1 VALKHGR
8 GRVVAFSDSTI
19 ISNFRA
25 FFGGTPNFMIGC
37 MEYLNYRNSFENGK
51 KILFL
56 LGIMIG
62 SLAIYLFGRM
72 IWGERRVAVLVIVLA
87 LGALAVSAA
96 LTSLTAKTEDSL
108 PGRFYASDQ
117 TVCFDGEHFDQVV
130 SSGNKSGTYET
141 FFIWTQRVNLTPC
154 IEDNLSAAL
163 EKGRILVIVDPIKP
177 FSQEETDALLDY
189 AAKGNSVFL
198 MLNETGPGSPLA
210 QAFGMDTYIIEPPYD
225 AQNETLNTTQKLP
238 IKPWGLAIKDGE
250 PLLRA
255 GDRVVLAEADRGK
268 GKFVLLTDSRL
279 FRDGFYGEPG
289 YMGYSGSN
297 PHLMTD
303 LGYDLRSLYNLE
315 YYIFEDVLRR

>member
-1 VALKHGR
+1 
-8 GRVVAFSDSTI
+8 
-19 ISNFRA
+19 
-25 FFGGTPNFMIGC
+25 
-37 MEYLNYRNSFENGK
+37 
-51 KILFL
+51 
-56 LGIMIG
+56 
-62 SLAIYLFGRM
+62 
-72 IWGERRVAVLVIVLA
+72 
-87 LGALAVSAA
+87 
-96 LTSLTAKTEDSL
+96 
-108 PGRFYASDQ
+108 
-117 TVCFDGEHFDQVV
+117 
-130 SSGNKSGTYET
+130 
-141 FFIWTQRVNLTPC
+141 
-154 IEDNLSAAL
+154 
-163 EKGRILVIVDPIKP
+163 
-177 FSQEETDALLDY
+177 
-189 AAKGNSVFL
+189 